1 MLIVRFP
8 AAAMMVLLRFL
19 CCRHAMTTISMVLI
33 VNAQKYDANS
43 TSNVISLV
51 GDSLT
56 WGLGSS
62 NRHFTSYPAILKGM
76 GGFKDVYEVLEFGD
90 NGKTALKS
98 TGEHSYWNTTA
109 FQNSLKSNPAIVVI
123 QLGTN
128 DAKKNMWNETEFRND
143 YVDLIRTF
151 QRLPTKPALYICIPP
166 PLYSGFPAYGVQ
178 PHVMHE
184 VLPAIIP
191 EIAAAANTLGG
202 SEFKPVKVIDV
213 FSALGGATTNFTEA
227 YLVDRRTPMGKWP
240 NDRCHLSDAGYKRM
254 AETVAK
260 AIL

>member
-1 MLIVRFP
+1 MVQLIHLSAFMAWVVLWT
-8 AAAMMVLLRFL
+8 AMDP
-19 CCRHAMTTISMVLI
+19 TISH
-33 VNAQKYDANS
+33 VNAD
-43 TSNVISLV
+43 TSNIPLVISLV

-56 WGLGSS
+56 WGMGAS
-62 NRHFTSYPAILKGM
+62 NRKLTSYPAVIKGIVAAS
-76 GGFKDVYEVLEFGD
+76 GNPKEVRNFGD

-98 TGEHSYWNTTA
+98 SQKHSYWNTPTYQSA
-109 FQNSLKSNPAIVVI
+109 LKSNPSIVVI

-128 DAKKNMWNETEFRND
+128 DAKKAFWNETEFRND

-166 PLYSGFPAYGVQ
+166 PLYSEQPVFGIQ
-178 PHVMHE
+178 PHV
-184 VLPAIIP
+184 VNKILPVVVP
-191 EIAAAANTLGG
+191 DIAVAANKLGG
-202 SEFKPVKVIDV
+202 SAFKPVKVIDV

-240 NDRCHLSDAGYKRM
+240 NDRCHLSDAGYRRV